1 MVSIVCTSGDC
12 FITFVLLDFVGV
24 NFNTESPQKGAII
37 REGRF

>member
-1 MVSIVCTSGDC
+1 MVCIVCTSGDC

-24 NFNTESPQKGAII
+24 NFNTENAQRGAII